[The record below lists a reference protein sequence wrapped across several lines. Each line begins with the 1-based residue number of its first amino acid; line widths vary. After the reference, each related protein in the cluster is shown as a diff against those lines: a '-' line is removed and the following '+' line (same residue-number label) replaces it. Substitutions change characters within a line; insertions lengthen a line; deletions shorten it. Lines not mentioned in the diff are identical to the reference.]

1 MTAADTGSKRTRRHA
16 YGARNP
22 WAAIHPSCEQTRH
35 PSPLRSASPTRSHT
49 EAPLLLGNH
58 ADRAVLTHLQDKL
71 LTTANQAAVRH
82 VMRSYD
88 TDHTGRISCQDLT
101 AALQRLHVGLSP
113 SEEQQLLARADR
125 NGSGTVDWSAF
136 LSDLHSLQPLADLAS
151 GAAAGGAE
159 AGSAGAGPS
168 NGPWAPWLQGRPS
181 PQAVEWRAHPP
192 GLPGAACPPGAPP
205 SQRKQQDA
213 VLMAFLTERI
223 AAARPFLR
231 RRFRCQPHNAQ
242 GQVNRKDFV
251 AALSLL
257 HMPEISHQDLE
268 RVFELMDPQ
277 GSGLIHYE
285 DLFTALDTDLHLHQA
300 RPHARPPPA
309 LPCPGPP
316 SPTSSSQEAEVQALL
331 SAPLTCALQQQ
342 CAARAG
348 VARQVFAGRDV
359 RGDGHLQ
366 PADLS
371 QCCQQ
376 LVPSLPQHHAH
387 ALVAAWEA
395 SHSGHHYRD
404 FMAWLDASTPCHT
417 QAAPQPLPLPRALGP
432 PAPAAPFPT
441 LPCSQLRSPESSTS
455 HPAQHSAAAIPEPSS
470 PSRHPSPARLTLGH
484 SPLWQRPL
492 TPPSLRATRLATARG
507 PCTTGDVSSA
517 ASSPLDAPTALLPN
531 VTRSD
536 GCFATVSIG
545 AGMDPGCVT
554 ARPASLP
561 VLNIVSNSG
570 RMGHSA
576 SELDLCR
583 SKSRGHHS
591 LELSRALS
599 FANDVATAQPATA
612 GDHGSKKGR
621 FWALLHPDT
630 QHITQVTPGCSQHAG
645 PEHTYVRKHDPGFA
659 SFQNEDRER
668 KALKAQRD
676 VLRFDA
682 KAGVEHS
689 QAAGQTAARQE
700 RDMERLHTMGMRKAR
715 YEERAALY
723 EELRGQAVERSPPH
737 ALFAQATP
745 YTDHAIYD
753 PVLKVH

>member
-1 MTAADTGSKRTRRHA
+1 
-16 YGARNP
+16 
-22 WAAIHPSCEQTRH
+22 
-35 PSPLRSASPTRSHT
+35 SPTG
-49 EAPLLLGNH
+49 APLLLGNH

-82 VMRSYD
+82 VMCSYD

-125 NGSGTVDWSAF
+125 NGSGSVDWSAF
-136 LSDLHSLQPLADLAS
+136 LSDLHTLQPLADLAS
-151 GAAAGGAE
+151 GARAGGAE

-168 NGPWAPWLQGRPS
+168 NGPRAPWLQVRSQGRPR

-213 VLMAFLTERI
+213 VLMCVTAAFTVDWLTDGRKPSAVQLLACTPPCSPHPGSAALPSFQTVIQVAFLTERI

-242 GQVNRKDFV
+242 GKVNRKDFV

-268 RVFELMDPQ
+268 RVFALMDPQ

-309 LPCPGPP
+309 LPRPSPP
-316 SPTSSSQEAEVQALL
+316 SPTSSSQEAELQALL
-331 SAPLTCALQQQ
+331 STPLTCALQQQ

-348 VARQVFAGRDV
+348 VARQVSGPGRGEGVGVGARAAALIAVWQVFAGRDV
-359 RGDGHLQ
+359 RGDGRLQ
-366 PADLS
+366 PADLA

-376 LVPSLPQHHAH
+376 LVPSLSQHHAN
-387 ALVAAWEA
+387 ALVAAWG
-395 SHSGHHYRD
+395 S
-404 FMAWLDASTPCHT
+404 
-417 QAAPQPLPLPRALGP
+417 
-432 PAPAAPFPT
+432 PAA
-441 LPCSQLRSPESSTS
+441 CSGL
-455 HPAQHSAAAIPEPSS
+455 H
-470 PSRHPSPARLTLGH
+470 L
-484 SPLWQRPL
+484 QRPL